1 MKRHAVKQLVVH
13 TAGEPAEVCERTTD
27 GDLPTFPLVVG
38 APLMNAVP
46 FGETEAVLYSLVRMM
61 AQRDGHTAGHCERVA
76 LSGVALGIALRLDS
90 ASLRAL
96 YVGGYVHD
104 IGKVGVPDSV
114 LFKPGK
120 LNPEEWEVMRSH
132 PACGE
137 DICRPLAALHGV
149 LPLIRHHHERWDG
162 TGYPDGLR
170 GTETPL
176 LARVLQVVD
185 IYDALTH
192 PRPYKHAYSS
202 ARALD
207 TLEEETDRGWRD
219 PEIAACFIRIQRE
232 MLSRIAD
239 PCTVESPDLSS
250 LGDSL
255 CNLQSHLTQ

>member
-1 MKRHAVKQLVVH
+1 MNRHGVKQLLAH
-13 TAGEPAEVCERTTD
+13 TVCKPAEVCEHPIDANLLEFAQTD
-27 GDLPTFPLVVG
+27 VPP
-38 APLMNAVP
+38 MNALP
-46 FGETEAVLYSLVRMM
+46 FSETEAVLHSMIRMM
-61 AQRDGHTAGHCERVA
+61 SQRDAHTAGHCERVA
-76 LSGVALGIALRLDS
+76 FSGVALGMALRLDS
-90 ASLRAL
+90 VSLQAL
-96 YVGGYVHD
+96 YVGGYIHD

-120 LNPEEWEVMRSH
+120 LNAEEWEIMRSH
-132 PACGE
+132 PVCGE
-137 DICRPLAALHGV
+137 EICRPLTSLHGV

-170 GTETPL
+170 ETEIPL

-207 TLEEETDRGWRD
+207 ILEEETGRGWRD
-219 PEIAACFIRIQRE
+219 RDIASRFIRSQRE
-232 MLSRIAD
+232 TLARIAD
-239 PCTVESPDLSS
+239 PRALSPADLSP